1 MNEMQGQELRDAFA
15 ANVREW
21 RRFRNLTQVDLARA
35 VKIAQAHVSNIENG
49 NTFPSPEVIAAIA
62 DALGVTPAALLNSER
77 ILASST

>member
-1 MNEMQGQELRDAFA
+1 MQGQELRDAFA